1 MFILFDYV
9 FFSKKSHFFS
19 EYHQYQYLILH
30 NIKVKYSLQLFY
42 SEMLEV

>member
-19 EYHQYQYLILH
+19 ECYQYQYLILH
-30 NIKVKYSLQLFY
+30 NIKVKYSLLLFY
-42 SEMLEV
+42 DVMLEV